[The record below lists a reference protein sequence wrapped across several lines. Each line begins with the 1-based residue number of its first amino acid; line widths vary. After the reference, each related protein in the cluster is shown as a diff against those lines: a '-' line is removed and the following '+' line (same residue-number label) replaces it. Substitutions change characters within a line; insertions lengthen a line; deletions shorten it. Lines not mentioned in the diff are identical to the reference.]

1 MSDHSIV
8 QPSDPKR
15 GDGAR
20 QGPRVT
26 VLQLFFRAMQRWQ
39 RRRATAN
46 LQGLTDG
53 QLADIGLSRND
64 IPRVV
69 EGLIWPKGEATPVP
83 AQAPSG
89 QPSGELRKAA

>member
-15 GDGAR
+15 GGGVR

-26 VLQLFFRAMQRWQ
+26 VLQLVFRAMQHWQ

-69 EGLIWPKGEATPVP
+69 EGLIWPKGEVAPAATR
-83 AQAPSG
+83 ALSG

>member
-1 MSDHSIV
+1 MSDHLIV
-8 QPSDPKR
+8 QPSPPKR
-15 GDGAR
+15 GGTR
-20 QGPRVT
+20 RGPRVT
-26 VLQLFFRAMQRWQ
+26 IVQLLFRAMQRWQ

-69 EGLIWPKGEATPVP
+69 EGLIWPKGEAAPVP
-83 AQAPSG
+83 TQAPAE
-89 QPSGELRKAA
+89 QPSDELRKAA